1 MTMEPEP
8 EPEPEPELKR
18 LVSDVSTG
26 IEKAASAV
34 GESASTLISGAVDAT
49 VGMLGREEADTQLPG
64 GVPIRPKLAP
74 SMSAS
79 LEASVDPGRLGSF
92 KLRTRSDAQPEL
104 RSGLHKGR
112 NTPLSGTHPVYKVKN
127 LVMEGGGAR
136 GLAYN
141 GAIKALETLGE
152 DEIARQ
158 ARQRGE
164 YPGPGQPG
172 ALAYVSRF
180 AGASAGSLVALQ
192 LALGYSPDD
201 ISKLAA
207 ETDMNKQLNDGPCGW
222 CCKPCCCFGICCGVA
237 QMLSCNGV
245 HLNIFCCRKKP
256 LGINPGKRLSKWIG
270 NCIAEKTGC
279 PDTTFKELYELTGK
293 WNSVTKRY
301 EGGVEFCAVVTN
313 LTCMTTEEWHV
324 KTTPNKMLRE
334 AVRTSMGIPGYF
346 EAGSELGVR
355 GDRLHYGDGGTLC
368 NFPVS
373 NEPHKRYLLPPPSSL
388 NFKAAA
394 SLWRRAR
401 LAWTE
406 LAG

>member
-1 MTMEPEP
+1 
-8 EPEPEPELKR
+8 
-18 LVSDVSTG
+18 
-26 IEKAASAV
+26 
-34 GESASTLISGAVDAT
+34 
-49 VGMLGREEADTQLPG
+49 
-64 GVPIRPKLAP
+64 
-74 SMSAS
+74 
-79 LEASVDPGRLGSF
+79 
-92 KLRTRSDAQPEL
+92 
-104 RSGLHKGR
+104 
-112 NTPLSGTHPVYKVKN
+112 
-127 LVMEGGGAR
+127 MEGGGAR

-192 LALGYSPDD
+192 LALGYSHDD

-256 LGINPGKRLSKWIG
+256 LGINPGKRLSRLPGLIP
-270 NCIAEKTGC
+270 CAC
-279 PDTTFKELYELTGK
+279 
-293 WNSVTKRY
+293 